1 MGDSR
6 QHAAVERGAAL
17 RVLET
22 LGGVPVAAVTEIR
35 RQAGVYKQAVEA
47 LAEGRSDDGF
57 ELLESQ
63 GSIQII
69 ADDAERDIQI
79 ATDYAAA
86 KARGESVLVVS
97 PTHAEADRVTGAIRN
112 QLREAGQLGAER
124 EFSQLVPR
132 HLSETQRGDALN
144 YAPGDVVQFVR
155 SQPGHAAGRNLDDL
169 FRDLCFHRVQTVQE
183 FDTLLAGTLPVGTP
197 VVTKLDIT
205 TVRDRPGVE

>member
-144 YAPGDVVQFVR
+144 YAPGDVVQFTQHRVTI
-155 SQPGHAAGRNLDDL
+155 AGRNLDDL
-169 FRDLCFHRVQTVQE
+169 FRYLCFHRVQTVQE